1 MVTLLRELLPTEHGV
16 SALKKYAEENK
27 ENSMNL
33 SEQSDP
39 RDVLNQS
46 TLIADKQEVMDA
58 VNRMAVAI
66 NEHYCDE
73 EIVMVV
79 VMVGGMMPAAWLLS
93 RLKMPVRIDFIHATR
108 YQGQTEGGELEF
120 RVPTRLNLQNQ
131 KVLIVDDIYDVGLTL
146 NLIESYCESRGAK
159 SVESAVLVRKLH
171 DRETTESKPRF
182 IGMDVEDKYVFGC
195 GMDAFEHWRHLD
207 DIRALKT

>member
-1 MVTLLRELLPTEHGV
+1 
-16 SALKKYAEENK
+16 
-27 ENSMNL
+27 MNL
-33 SEQSDP
+33 SEHSDP
-39 RDVLNQS
+39 RDVLDQS
-46 TLIADKQEVMDA
+46 SLIADSDHVMRAIDD
-58 VNRMAVAI
+58 MADAI
-66 NEHYCDE
+66 NAYYQDK
-73 EIVMVV
+73 EIIMVV

-131 KVLIVDDIYDVGLTL
+131 DVLIVDDIYDVGLTL
-146 NLIESYCESRGAK
+146 NLIEDYCETRGAR
-159 SVESAVLVRKLH
+159 SVESAVLVQKIH

-182 IGMDVEDKYVFGC
+182 IGFSVEDKYVFGC

-207 DIRALKT
+207 EIRALET

>member
-1 MVTLLRELLPTEHGV
+1 
-16 SALKKYAEENK
+16 
-27 ENSMNL
+27 MNL
-33 SEQSDP
+33 SEHSDP
-39 RDVLNQS
+39 RDVLDLS
-46 TLIADKQEVMDA
+46 SLIADKDRVMQAIDE
-58 VNRMAVAI
+58 MAEAI
-66 NEHYCDE
+66 NEHYQDR
-73 EIVMVV
+73 EIIMVV

-131 KVLIVDDIYDVGLTL
+131 DVLIVDDIYDVGLTL
-146 NLIESYCESRGAK
+146 KLIENYCETRGAQ
-159 SVESAVLVRKLH
+159 SVESAVLVQKLH

-182 IGMDVEDKYVFGC
+182 IGFSVEDKYVFGC

-207 DIRALKT
+207 EIRALEG

>member
-1 MVTLLRELLPTEHGV
+1 
-16 SALKKYAEENK
+16 
-27 ENSMNL
+27 MNL
-33 SEQSDP
+33 SEHSDP
-39 RDVLNQS
+39 RDVLEQS
-46 TLIADKQEVMDA
+46 SLIADHEAVMAAIDQ
-58 VNRMAVAI
+58 MAASI
-66 NEHYCDE
+66 NEHYGDS

-93 RLKMPVRIDFIHATR
+93 RLRMPVRIDFIHATR

-131 KVLIVDDIYDVGLTL
+131 NVLIVDDIYDVGLTL
-146 NLIESYCESRGAK
+146 NLIENYCETRGAR

-171 DRETTESKPRF
+171 DRETTESRPRF
-182 IGMDVEDKYVFGC
+182 IGMEVEDKYVFGC

-207 DIRALKT
+207 EIRALET

>member
-1 MVTLLRELLPTEHGV
+1 
-16 SALKKYAEENK
+16 
-27 ENSMNL
+27 MNL
-33 SEQSDP
+33 SEHSDP

-46 TLIADKQEVMDA
+46 SLVADADRVRTAINEMADA
-58 VNRMAVAI
+58 VNAHYQDRAI
-66 NEHYCDE
+66 
-73 EIVMVV
+73 IMVV

-131 KVLIVDDIYDVGLTL
+131 DVLIVDDIYDVGLTL
-146 NLIESYCESRGAK
+146 DLIEHYCETRGAK
-159 SVESAVLVRKLH
+159 TVESAVLVQKAH
-171 DRETTESKPRF
+171 DRTTTSSKPRF
-182 IGMDVEDKYVFGC
+182 IGMEVEDKYVFGC

-207 DIRALKT
+207 EIRALEA